1 MRNVIVNVGTTPTDP
16 QTFPGQVW
24 AGIDIGLGDF
34 PKQRVTAA
42 TYSATFLGVPAGSY
56 VMTAQAVD
64 TEGQPMGPE
73 LTGQADVVDV
83 DVPRPLV
90 DIPAGLSFTLA

>member
-56 VMTAQAVD
+56 VMTARFLSAAAR
-64 TEGQPMGPE
+64 TSPGGTPLLPAQP
-73 LTGQADVVDV
+73 D
-83 DVPRPLV
+83 
-90 DIPAGLSFTLA
+90 